1 MNAVS
6 NIQTKVI
13 QCKIE
18 SVKMYL
24 LPGTDEYTDKT
35 PILELTFKPITGTG
49 AIKQKIVLKGYHDVN
64 RLDGPNNF
72 VDISTCDNMYLI
84 DKKTKTRIEDEE
96 ETNHING
103 VLQWLFNCAGLR
115 EGSLGLPAD
124 LQNRSVSLLI
134 QNNHIIGYEAISHI

>member
-35 PILELTFKPITGTG
+35 PILELTFKPIAGTG
-49 AIKQKIVLKGYHDVN
+49 AIKQKIVLTKERFEQVEKEF
-64 RLDGPNNF
+64 NN
-72 VDISTCDNMYLI
+72 T
-84 DKKTKTRIEDEE
+84 
-96 ETNHING
+96 TNGNY
-103 VLQWLFNCAGLR
+103 
-115 EGSLGLPAD
+115 PD
-124 LQNRSVSLLI
+124 
-134 QNNHIIGYEAISHI
+134 